1 MEGYIKMRKN
11 KGLLTVS
18 IILIALGLVGTMF
31 LGLISDSFNQTMVK
45 GFNRSMMNGIDRH
58 FIEQMISH
66 HEDAVLMAEMAL
78 TKAEHEE
85 LKQLAEEIRDN
96 QSKEIDDMRAWY
108 KSWFESEVRESSAG
122 SLKMMEDMTDL
133 ESLESA
139 RLFDKEFIEQMI
151 PHHQMAIMMA
161 SMLINRTERVEMKQ
175 LAENIIKTQTEEINR
190 MSLWYEQWY

>member
-1 MEGYIKMRKN
+1 MRKD

-18 IILIALGLVGTMF
+18 IILIALGLIGTMF

-45 GFNRSMMNGIDRH
+45 GFSRSMMSGIDRH
-58 FIEQMISH
+58 FIEQMIPH

-78 TKAEHEE
+78 AKAEHEE
-85 LKQLAEEIRDN
+85 LKQLAEEVRDN

-108 KSWFESEVRESSAG
+108 KSWFESEVRKSSAG
-122 SLKMMEDMTDL
+122 SSNMMEDMTDL

-161 SMLINRTERVEMKQ
+161 SMLLNRTERDEMKQ
-175 LAENIIKTQTEEINR
+175 LAQNIIKTQTEEINR